1 MGSIIPRLVF
11 TEILEIARSDDALRE
26 RCQRAEKR
34 IAQFKVDLKAQA
46 LVSPTRERL
55 STNHLALELRQ
66 SFNNPKPPPDHRVV
80 FLAAID
86 ALAKSED

>member
-1 MGSIIPRLVF
+1 MASIIPRLVF
-11 TEILEIARSDDALRE
+11 GEILEIARSDDALRE

-34 IAQFKVDLKAQA
+34 IAQFKADLKVQA
-46 LVSPTRERL
+46 FVSPTRGSL
-55 STNHLALELRQ
+55 SKNHLTLELRQ
-66 SFNNPKPPPDHRVV
+66 SFNSPKPPPDHRVV